1 MSFSDCPHPRSD
13 LIVTER
19 SKPTHKHDIHSN
31 NNNNKNNNNKHPE
44 SLHIFETNVHCLDT
58 KNSKICHYISVNK

>member
-31 NNNNKNNNNKHPE
+31 NNNNKNNNNEVDKKGHVMKTGFIGMLMRQKTMNAE
-44 SLHIFETNVHCLDT
+44 IRE
-58 KNSKICHYISVNK
+58 